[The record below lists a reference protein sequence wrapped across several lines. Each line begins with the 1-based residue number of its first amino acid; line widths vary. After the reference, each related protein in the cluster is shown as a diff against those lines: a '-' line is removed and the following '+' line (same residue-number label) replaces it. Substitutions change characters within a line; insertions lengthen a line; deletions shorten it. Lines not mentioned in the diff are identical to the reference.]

1 MRSGVIRKWMPD
13 EWGLAEASAD
23 ILIRRYEMAYI
34 SYYASPIGNILL
46 AADGIGLTGL
56 WFEGQKHYPVH
67 LDKTHE
73 EREVPL
79 FEMAKNWLDV
89 YFSGR
94 EPDLSVPLHF
104 IGTTFQREVW
114 KILCTI
120 PYGQTMTYGQIAG
133 QIAARRGVAHISA
146 RAVGGAVG
154 RNKISILVPCHRVVG
169 TSGNLTG
176 YAGGMDRKMELLALE
191 KVDLGRFFAPKKE
204 LAP

>member
-1 MRSGVIRKWMPD
+1 
-13 EWGLAEASAD
+13 
-23 ILIRRYEMAYI
+23 MAYI

-133 QIAARRGVAHISA
+133 QIAAVRGGLCLPDSVPVIAFSA
-146 RAVGGAVG
+146 EKHTGRDEVIREIFSEVGY
-154 RNKISILVPCHRVVG
+154 R
-169 TSGNLTG
+169 T
-176 YAGGMDRKMELLALE
+176 
-191 KVDLGRFFAPKKE
+191 
-204 LAP
+204 